1 MKRSADFFKDEIR
14 NGFCITAPIKQAWAA
29 CLDVLAEIDRIC
41 LKYGITYFADWGTLL
56 GAVRHGGF
64 IPWDDD
70 LDICMKRED
79 YEKFRS
85 VADAELPSNYRIHD
99 YERHEGHWLFLSR
112 VVNNPRMC
120 FDPPYLSEHAN
131 FPWLAGV
138 DIFVKDHLYVD
149 TEKEIER
156 DKEILGILARA
167 EKAIEAGDR
176 ETAVS
181 LYRLAEGKMK
191 SAPSEGSEKIGQ
203 IFPWILKNGLSSA
216 DPEAFYEK
224 ALRIPFEDTTIPVP
238 ACYNLVLTR
247 RYRDYNVIRK
257 GLGGHDYPFFKT
269 QINEMKALG
278 GNLPEFGFRPEM
290 LIRPVPDRSN
300 SLKSIAAE
308 CLSELKS
315 CQDELVNALSSGD
328 TDTACGLL
336 TSCQQLAAD
345 LGTLLENVLGEKR
358 PSTVA
363 CITSLEHYCEGIF
376 SFYQFITASEINE
389 HSGSDPLPGHDDSAR
404 PDSFTAGA
412 LPLQE
417 LLDEVSSC
425 INANVLNRKEVLF
438 LTTGASEWKGF
449 APYYEKYASDAD
461 TEVFVVPLPLITKD
475 IFGAFTMTDEEIYD
489 SVHPEEYAGYVDPLH
504 IADFASYDLTLH
516 CPDTVFIQNPYD
528 GENPVLT
535 VPAEFYAENLRRYTG
550 DLIFV
555 PFGKTSEFSENEF
568 TAIYNLKNY
577 AVSPGTVFSDKVYVQ
592 SENIKERYISVL
604 TGSAGEDTRRIWEE
618 KIAINE
624 ACPEVVN
631 ERYPE
636 AHAENN
642 PDKKLSILYCIGANE
657 LSENEPLL
665 EEGIAKKLSIMQS
678 SGNTDISVF
687 LYPGDLNEW
696 TRINPELSAKIL
708 SFLDKECR
716 EGRCRMADV
725 DLRCPEDS
733 ARNFDAYYGSPSPFV
748 PVFSLMGKPVML
760 ADYSV

>member
-29 CLDVLAEIDRIC
+29 CLDVLGEIDRIC

-216 DPEAFYEK
+216 DHEAFYEK
-224 ALRIPFEDTTIPVP
+224 AVRIPFEDTTIPVP
-238 ACYNLVLTR
+238 ACYYLVLTS
-247 RYRDYNVIRK
+247 RYGNFNVIKK
-257 GLGGHDYPFFKT
+257 GLGGHDYPFFKA

-290 LIRPVPDRSN
+290 LIRPMPDRSN
-300 SLKSIAAE
+300 SLKAIAAE
-308 CLSELKS
+308 CLNGLKAYQEEL
-315 CQDELVNALSSGD
+315 ETALSSGD
-328 TDTACGLL
+328 TDTACSLL

-345 LGTLLENVLGEKR
+345 LGTLSENVLGEKR
-358 PSTVA
+358 PSTTA
-363 CITSLEHYCEGIF
+363 CIASLEHYCEGIF
-376 SFYQFITASEINE
+376 NFYQLITALEINE
-389 HSGSDPLPGHDDSAR
+389 HTGSDPLPGHDDSAN
-404 PDSFTAGA
+404 PHFFSADTH
-412 LPLQE
+412 LLQE
-417 LLDEVSSC
+417 LLDKVISC

-449 APYYEKYASDAD
+449 APYYKKYASDTD
-461 TEVFVVPLPLITKD
+461 TEVFVVPLSLITRD
-475 IFGAFTMTDEEIYD
+475 IFGSFTMSEEEILD
-489 SVHPEEYAGYVDPLH
+489 RSHPEEYAGMIDPLH
-504 IADFASYDLTLH
+504 MADFGSYDITLH

-535 VPAEFYAENLRRYTG
+535 VPPEFYAENLRRFT
-550 DLIFV
+550 DELVFV
-555 PFGKTSEFSENEF
+555 PFGETSEFGENDRTDMHNLSSYV
-568 TAIYNLKNY
+568 TAPGIIY
-577 AVSPGTVFSDKVYVQ
+577 SDKVYVQ
-592 SENIKERYISVL
+592 SENIKNLYAKVL
-604 TGSAGEDTRRIWEE
+604 AEFAGENT
-618 KIAINE
+618 K
-624 ACPEVVN
+624 EVW
-631 ERYPE
+631 
-636 AHAENN
+636 H
-642 PDKKLSILYCIGANE
+642 KKLIVKGSQEKENAKASSDSKKRILFCLGANE
-657 LSENEPLL
+657 LSEKIDRLGSALQNRLRVLSSATESIEISVALFPGDRSEWKKINPVLSDMVFSMLDKACSENGWSMLRTDIRSL
-665 EEGIAKKLSIMQS
+665 EETAAG
-678 SGNTDISVF
+678 
-687 LYPGDLNEW
+687 
-696 TRINPELSAKIL
+696 
-708 SFLDKECR
+708 
-716 EGRCRMADV
+716 
-725 DLRCPEDS
+725 
-733 ARNFDAYYGSPSPFV
+733 FDAYYGSSSPFV
-748 PVFSLMGKPVML
+748 PVFSLRGKPVMI
-760 ADYSV
+760 ADFSV